1 MKTLNIK
8 RMGFAFGA
16 TGTILYIGCIL
27 LMVTVGREGTIFFF
41 NNLLHGLDVEPIIR
55 MSVPAMDVF
64 FGIIQTFILSWL
76 IGALIAA
83 IYNINIGTGKKT
95 SQESSLS

>member
-27 LMVTVGREGTIFFF
+27 LMVSVGREGTIFFF
-41 NNLLHGLDVEPIIR
+41 NSLLHGLDVEPIIR

-64 FGIIQTFILSWL
+64 FGIIQTFILGWL

-83 IYNINIGTGKKT
+83 FYNIGIGKEK
-95 SQESSLS
+95 ESLE

>member
-27 LMVTVGREGTIFFF
+27 LMVSVGREGTIFFF
-41 NNLLHGLDVEPIIR
+41 NSLLHGLDVEPIIR
-55 MSVPAMDVF
+55 MSVPALDVF
-64 FGIIQTFILSWL
+64 FGIIQTFILGWL

-83 IYNINIGTGKKT
+83 FYNIGSGKEK
-95 SQESSLS
+95 EALE

>member
-8 RMGFAFGA
+8 KMGVAFGT
-16 TGTILYIGCIL
+16 TGAILYIGCIL

-55 MSVPAMDVF
+55 MSVPPLDVF
-64 FGIIQTFILSWL
+64 YGIIQTFILGWL

-83 IYNINIGTGKKT
+83 IYNTPFSKEVDI
-95 SQESSLS
+95 